1 MIAAREA
8 GGSRVIEVAGE
19 SDLGDS
25 PVLEAAI
32 DDALADGVA
41 VAIDL
46 SGSTFV
52 DSSVLRVLTDG
63 ARLAEERSTPYAI
76 VTGEAGAS
84 QTLELFR
91 TVGLATRLPTYPT
104 LDDALADIA

>member
-1 MIAAREA
+1 VISAREA
-8 GGSRVIEVAGE
+8 GGSRVIAVAGE

-25 PVLEAAI
+25 PALEAAI
-32 DDALADGVA
+32 DDALANGVP

-46 SGSTFV
+46 SDSTFV

-63 ARLAEERSTPYAI
+63 ARLAEERATPYAI

-91 TVGLATRLPTYPT
+91 MVGLAARLPTYPT
-104 LDDALADIA
+104 LDEALSDIA